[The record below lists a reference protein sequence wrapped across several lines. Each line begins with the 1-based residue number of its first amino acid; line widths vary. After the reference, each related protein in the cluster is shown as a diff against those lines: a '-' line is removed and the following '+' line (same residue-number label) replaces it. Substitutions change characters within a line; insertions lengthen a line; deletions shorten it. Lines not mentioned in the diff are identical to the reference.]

1 MSASGVIAGDVGR
14 LAAVRPSEATM
25 RRSWILMTA
34 TLLVLSACT
43 SDGVTTGSIPSS
55 SSSPMATLP
64 ATTTSTTTPDSTSSS
79 TTTST
84 TEPTTT
90 TTTPE
95 DAIRQA
101 VQDYWTAYRTCGEA
115 PETCDPAAFLAP
127 SSDALST
134 ASAFVAA
141 LVEAGFHFS
150 TDHRG
155 SFARTDSVVV
165 DGDAAT
171 TIECIYDAGV
181 VLGPIGPDG
190 APTVV
195 NDRISSVRY
204 THQFQAI
211 DGRWLVAREDKVES
225 LGEGNQCG
233 EA

>member
-1 MSASGVIAGDVGR
+1 
-14 LAAVRPSEATM
+14 M

-43 SDGVTTGSIPSS
+43 SDSVTTDSIPSS
-55 SSSPMATLP
+55 SSAPIATLP
-64 ATTTSTTTPDSTSSS
+64 ETTTTSSTIPDTTTSSS

-95 DAIRQA
+95 EAIRRA
-101 VQDYWTAYRTCGEA
+101 VQDYWTAYRTCGEV
-115 PETCDPAAFLAP
+115 PQVCDPAVFLAP

-141 LVEAGFHFS
+141 LVEAGFHFA

-155 SFARTDSVVV
+155 SFARTDSVEVH
-165 DGDAAT
+165 GDAAT
-171 TIECIYDAGV
+171 TVECVYDAGV
-181 VLGPIGPDG
+181 VLGPPAPDG
-190 APTVV
+190 TPTVV
-195 NDRISSVRY
+195 NDGISSVRY
-204 THQFQAI
+204 THQFQSV